1 MTTRAGGQ
9 SAAPYDSFNL
19 SIGVGDEPTAV
30 AANRAMLAGA
40 LGLAPDA
47 VVWMHQVHG
56 SSVTVADGPVGGDIA
71 DTDAL
76 VTTRPG
82 LALGVLVA
90 DCVPVL
96 LADEQA
102 GVIGAVHAGR
112 LGAVA
117 GVLPA
122 AVQAM
127 TDRGASA
134 AALEVLLGPAICG
147 GCYEVGGYVQAEVE
161 QALPGSAC
169 RTRAGTP
176 GVDLHRGLTGQLRA
190 LGVTSVAIDPRCTR
204 EDPDLYSH
212 RRDQPTGRFAAVT
225 WLDDSA

>member
-9 SAAPYDSFNL
+9 SAAPFDAFNL
-19 SIGVGDEPTAV
+19 SAEVGDEPAAV

-40 LGLAPDA
+40 LGLAPDG
-47 VVWMHQVHG
+47 VVWMRQVHG
-56 SSVTVADGPVGGDIA
+56 AGVTVADGPVDGDVA

-76 VTTRPG
+76 VTNRPG
-82 LALGVLVA
+82 LALAVLAA

-96 LADEQA
+96 LADEDA

-112 LGAVA
+112 QGAAA

-122 AVQAM
+122 AIKAM
-127 TDRGASA
+127 TDLGARPES
-134 AALEVLLGPAICG
+134 LEALLGPAICG
-147 GCYEVGGYVQAEVE
+147 GCYEVGGYVQAQVE
-161 QALPGSAC
+161 EALPGSAC
-169 RTRAGTP
+169 STRAGTP
-176 GVDLHRGLTGQLRA
+176 GVDLHRGLTEQLRA
-190 LGVTSVAIDPRCTR
+190 LGVTSVAIDPRCTH

-212 RRDQPTGRFAAVT
+212 RRDKSTGRFAAVT

>member
-1 MTTRAGGQ
+1 MTTRDGGH
-9 SAAPYDSFNL
+9 SAAPFDAFNL
-19 SIGVGDEPTAV
+19 SGGVGDDPAAV
-30 AANRAMLAGA
+30 TANREMLAGA
-40 LGLAPDA
+40 LGLAPNG
-47 VVWMHQVHG
+47 VLWMHQVHG
-56 SSVTVADGPVGGDIA
+56 TGVTVVEGPADADIA

-76 VTTRPG
+76 VTNRPG
-82 LALGVLVA
+82 LALAVLAA

-112 LGAVA
+112 EGAVA

-122 AVQAM
+122 AIKAM
-127 TDRGASA
+127 TDLGARPEA
-134 AALEVLLGPAICG
+134 MEVLLGPAICG
-147 GCYEVGGYVQAEVE
+147 GCYEVGGYVQAEVQE
-161 QALPGSAC
+161 ALPGSAC

-176 GVDLHRGLTGQLRA
+176 GVDLHQGLTGQLRA
-190 LGVTSVAIDPRCTR
+190 LGVTSVAIDPRCTY